1 MRISISGSQ
10 CSGKTTTLDCL
21 KNDNFFSGYE
31 FDLES
36 KTREIQK
43 YNLGH
48 SREANDY
55 TQTIILANMIKNSL
69 SIKDK
74 GWCLT
79 DRCILDN
86 LVYSKY
92 LVDKKLISKDLFN
105 VILKATD
112 DLILNFDVVFV
123 LEPTIKLV
131 SNEYRDIDEDYRQD
145 IARIFSH
152 YQKEY
157 IIKNRD
163 KKTGKVV
170 IVTPTDL
177 NERVEFIKK
186 YIIENE
192 EGK

>member
-10 CSGKTTTLDCL
+10 CSGKTTTLNVL
-21 KNDNFFSGYE
+21 KEDEFFSGYE

-36 KTREIQK
+36 KTREVEK

-55 TQTIILANMIKNSL
+55 TQTIIFSNMIKNSL
-69 SIKDK
+69 SIKNK
-74 GWCLT
+74 NQCLT

-92 LVDKKLISKDLFN
+92 LVDKNLISKDLFN
-105 VILKATD
+105 VISKSTD

-123 LEPTIKLV
+123 LEPTIKLI
-131 SNEYRDIDEDYRQD
+131 SNDYRDIDENYRQD
-145 IARIFSH
+145 IARIFSY
-152 YQKEY
+152 YQKHY
-157 IIKNRD
+157 TIKNRD
-163 KKTGKVV
+163 EKTGKVV

-186 YIIENE
+186 YITENTR
-192 EGK
+192 G

>member
-10 CSGKTTTLDCL
+10 CSGKTTTLNVL
-21 KNDNFFSGYE
+21 KEDEFFSGYIL
-31 FDLES
+31 DLES
-36 KTREIQK
+36 KTREVEK

-55 TQTIILANMIKNSL
+55 TQTIIFSNMIKNAL

-74 GWCLT
+74 EKCLT

-105 VILKATD
+105 VISKSTD
-112 DLILNFDVVFV
+112 DLILNFDIVFI

-131 SNEYRDIDEDYRQD
+131 NNDYRDIDENYRQD

-157 IIKNRD
+157 IVKNRD

-170 IVTPTDL
+170 TVTPTDL

-186 YIIENE
+186 YIVENTK
-192 EGK
+192 G

>member
-10 CSGKTTTLDCL
+10 CSGKTTTLNVL
-21 KNDNFFSGYE
+21 KEDKFFSEYE

-36 KTREIQK
+36 KTREVEK

-55 TQTIILANMIKNSL
+55 TQIIIFSNMIKNSL

-74 GWCLT
+74 TKCLT

-92 LVDKKLISKDLFN
+92 LFYNKLISKDLFN
-105 VILKATD
+105 VISKSAD
-112 DLILNFDVVFV
+112 DLILNFDVVFI
-123 LEPTIKLV
+123 LEPTIKLI
-131 SNEYRDIDEDYRQD
+131 SNDYRDVDENYRQD

-157 IIKNRD
+157 NINNRD

-186 YIIENE
+186 YIIENTK
-192 EGK
+192 G